1 MIMHK
6 TEEADDH
13 RVTAAGAGAGA
24 GVPSAGFTFDLEK
37 NAPPP
42 PPPITSD
49 DTKKGAGGGD
59 DDDDGDG
66 DERASST
73 TSQKRGGAIGRAQ
86 DVFLKLVRLGRV
98 EERGIAPIPLK
109 ERTVTRTMDVFTL
122 WWSMNV
128 NILG

>member
-1 MIMHK
+1 MA
-6 TEEADDH
+6 EGD
-13 RVTAAGAGAGA
+13 
-24 GVPSAGFTFDLEK
+24 PSPLAVQVSDPEK
-37 NAPPP
+37 ALPLN
-42 PPPITSD
+42 S
-49 DTKKGAGGGD
+49 DTKEKGESSPD
-59 DDDDGDG
+59 

-73 TSQKRGGAIGRAQ
+73 TSQRKGGVISRAQ

-109 ERTVTRTMDVFTL
+109 ERTVTRTINVFTL